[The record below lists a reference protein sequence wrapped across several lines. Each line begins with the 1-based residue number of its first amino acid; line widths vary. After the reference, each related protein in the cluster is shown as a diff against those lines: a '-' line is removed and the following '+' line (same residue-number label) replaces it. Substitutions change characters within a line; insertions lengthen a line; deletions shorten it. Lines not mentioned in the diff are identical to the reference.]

1 MARDNNPGSGA
12 PSRSDGAAAERR
24 WADTMGEAHPPT
36 VLERERQ
43 NRAATKAVGAGPPGP
58 RGRSPWAEKARDV
71 PRLPA
76 AVLELAARRALEG
89 RRGGRHRSPFHGS
102 AVEFSDHR
110 AYQPGDDLR
119 HLDWRLLARRDQLL
133 TRRYREERSLP
144 LVLVLDTSASM
155 DWGEPSKLQHATVC
169 LAALGLLALS
179 QGDEVRVAADANVIK
194 AIAEPLSGEASI
206 AELCRRLA
214 AAPAGAGEA
223 VQVIASCAARLPRRH
238 LLVLA
243 SDLLDADPAG
253 LARALGAS
261 HARGHECAVL
271 QILTRAE
278 LDLPAAWGSCAVSDP
293 EGRSAAFACDAS
305 VAKRAYDA
313 AIASHV
319 EACARAC
326 AASHTDHR
334 LCVTDE
340 AAAATVGRWLAA
352 RKARR

>member
-1 MARDNNPGSGA
+1 M
-12 PSRSDGAAAERR
+12 
-24 WADTMGEAHPPT
+24 T
-36 VLERERQ
+36 L
-43 NRAATKAVGAGPPGP
+43 KAQ
-58 RGRSPWAEKARDV
+58 DV

-76 AVLELAARRALEG
+76 AALELAARRALEG

-119 HLDWRLLARRDQLL
+119 HLDWRILARRDQLL
-133 TRRYREERSLP
+133 TRRYREERALP

-155 DWGEPSKLQHATVC
+155 DWGDPSKLQHATVC

-179 QGDEVRVAADANVIK
+179 QGDEVRVAASADAVS
-194 AIAEPLSGEASI
+194 AITEPLCGESSI
-206 AELCRRLA
+206 QELCRRLA
-214 AAPAGAGEA
+214 AATAGVGDP
-223 VQVIASCAARLPRRH
+223 VQVVASCAARLPRRH
-238 LLVLA
+238 LLVAA
-243 SDLLDADPAG
+243 SDLLDADPAA
-253 LARALGAS
+253 LARSLGAA

-278 LDLPAAWGSCAVSDP
+278 LDLPALWGACAVSDP
-293 EGRSAAFACDAS
+293 EGRTSAFACDAA

-313 AIASHV
+313 AIAAHV

-334 LCVTDE
+334 LAVTDE
-340 AAAATVGRWLAA
+340 PAAATIGRWLAA
-352 RKARR
+352 RRARR

>member
-1 MARDNNPGSGA
+1 M
-12 PSRSDGAAAERR
+12 
-24 WADTMGEAHPPT
+24 TLM
-36 VLERERQ
+36 
-43 NRAATKAVGAGPPGP
+43 
-58 RGRSPWAEKARDV
+58 ARDV

-76 AVLELAARRALEG
+76 AALELAARRALEG
-89 RRGGRHRSPFHGS
+89 QRGGRHRSPFHGS

-119 HLDWRLLARRDQLL
+119 HLDWRILARRDQLL

-155 DWGEPSKLQHATVC
+155 AWEDKFNHATIC

-179 QGDEVRVAADANVIK
+179 QGDEVRIVTSATAVQ
-194 AIAEPLSGEASI
+194 AITEPLCGEAAT
-206 AELCRRLA
+206 AEMCRRLA
-214 AAPAGAGEA
+214 AAPAAAGDS

-238 LLVLA
+238 LIVLA
-243 SDLLDADPAG
+243 SDLLDAEPAA
-253 LARALGAS
+253 LARALGAA

-278 LDLPAAWGSCAVSDP
+278 LDLPAAWGACAVSDP
-293 EGRSAAFACDAS
+293 EGRTAAFACDAS

-313 AIASHV
+313 AIAGHV

-334 LCVTDE
+334 LAITDE
-340 AAAATVGRWLAA
+340 AAVAIIGRWLAA
-352 RKARR
+352 RRARR